1 MQQTKSESFLRGAF
15 LITAAAFVSRLLG
28 AVYRP
33 VAQQF
38 LGDQGLALVSP
49 PANAYLIILAISSSG
64 LNVAISRMVS
74 ERLALQDYR
83 GARRLMR
90 VATALLMGSGLLF
103 ALLFA
108 LASPYLAAKQGV
120 PEAAPGFLV
129 LAPAIFLVSLV
140 VAFRGL
146 YQGMQSMRAAAIS
159 QVVDQVGRVGGGL
172 LLVALLT
179 PYALNLGAA
188 GFNAGATAGVFLC
201 AIYGAWVYWR
211 DRPLDQ
217 WARMAPTADSL
228 EHAPL
233 RDLLVRF
240 MAIALPISLV
250 GTAQPLMGQID
261 SWYTIPRLLAAG
273 IPALEAREALAH
285 LVNAQ
290 TLRDLP
296 SILSFSLY
304 TSLVPALA
312 ESTATRQFDQARR
325 RVEGSF
331 RITFLVGLPAT
342 IGLVVGA
349 QSAYG
354 VFFSGPGYEV
364 LAPLGWSTLF
374 LMVQQI
380 SSGILQGM
388 GLIGLSVRNLL
399 VGVLLKGLLT
409 YWWLGIPALG
419 VDGAAYA
426 WAVAYLVIALLNLA
440 ALRRRLDLR
449 LRIRKD
455 LLPPLLASGLMG
467 LVIWLLQPLIFGAV
481 SSHRLAGLLVI
492 GAGALAY
499 GPFILAFGGLRE
511 ADLRLLPG
519 MRPAWIARLK
529 RLHLVRE

>member
-1 MQQTKSESFLRGAF
+1 MRGAF

-33 VAQQF
+33 VAQHF
-38 LGDQGLALVSP
+38 LGDQGLALVTP

-64 LNVAISRMVS
+64 LNVAISRMIS

-90 VATALLMGSGLLF
+90 VATGLLLASGLLF
-103 ALLFA
+103 AVLFA
-108 LASPYLAAKQGV
+108 LLSPYLAAKQGV
-120 PEAAPGFLV
+120 PDAAPGFLV
-129 LAPAIFLVSLV
+129 LAPAIFFVSLV

-172 LLVALLT
+172 LLIALLT

-201 AIYGAWVYWR
+201 TLYGAWVYWR
-211 DRPLDQ
+211 DRPLDH
-217 WARMAPTADSL
+217 WAKMDPVPDSL
-228 EHAPL
+228 ESVPL
-233 RDLLVRF
+233 WQLLKSF
-240 MAIALPISLV
+240 LAIALPISLV
-250 GTAQPLMGQID
+250 GASQPLMAQID
-261 SWYTIPRLLAAG
+261 SWYVIPRLVTAG
-273 IPALEAREALAH
+273 LPMAEAREALAH

-304 TSLVPALA
+304 TSLIPALT
-312 ESTATRQFDQARR
+312 ESAATRQFDQARR
-325 RVEGSF
+325 RVEASF
-331 RITFLVGLPAT
+331 RITFLIGLPAMV
-342 IGLVVGA
+342 GLVVGA
-349 QSAYG
+349 QAAYG
-354 VFFSGPGYEV
+354 VFFSGPGFQV

-388 GLIGLSVRNLL
+388 GLIGVSVRNLL
-399 VGVLLKGLLT
+399 VGVVLKVILT

-426 WAVAYLVIALLNLA
+426 WSASYLVITILNLIT
-440 ALRRRLDLR
+440 LRRRLDLR
-449 LRIRKD
+449 IRVRQD
-455 LLPPLLASGLMG
+455 LLPPLLASALMAIVVW
-467 LVIWLLQPLIFGAV
+467 LVQPVIFAHV
-481 SSHRLAGLLVI
+481 HSHRVAGLLVI
-492 GAGALAY
+492 VLSGLAY
-499 GPFILAFGGLRE
+499 GPFILAVGGVRE
-511 ADLRLLPG
+511 ADLRMVPG
-519 MRPAWIARLK
+519 MRPAWIDRLK
-529 RLHLVRE
+529 RLHLVRA

>member
-1 MQQTKSESFLRGAF
+1 MQAKSESFMRGAF
-15 LITAAAFVSRLLG
+15 LITAAAFVSRLIG

-33 VAQQF
+33 VAQHF
-38 LGDQGLALVSP
+38 LGDQGLALVTP

-90 VATALLMGSGLLF
+90 VATGLLMASGLLF

-108 LASPYLAAKQGV
+108 LVSPYLAAKQGV
-120 PEAAPGFLV
+120 PDATPGFLV
-129 LAPAIFLVSLV
+129 LAPAIFFVSLV

-146 YQGMQSMRAAAIS
+146 YQGMQSMRAAAMS

-201 AIYGAWVYWR
+201 TLYGAWVYWR
-211 DRPLDQ
+211 DRPLDH
-217 WARMAPTADSL
+217 WAQMAPVPNSL
-228 EHAPL
+228 EDAPL
-233 RDLLVRF
+233 SDLLKNF

-250 GTAQPLMGQID
+250 GASQPLMAQID
-261 SWYTIPRLLAAG
+261 SWYTIPRLVAAG
-273 IPALEAREALAH
+273 MPMAEAREALAH

-304 TSLVPALA
+304 TSLIPALT
-312 ESTATRQFDQARR
+312 ESAATKQFDQARR
-325 RVEGSF
+325 RVEASF

-342 IGLVVGA
+342 VGLVVGA
-349 QSAYG
+349 QAAYG
-354 VFFSGPGYEV
+354 VFFSGSGYEV

-388 GLIGLSVRNLL
+388 GLIGVSVRNLL
-399 VGVLLKGLLT
+399 VGVVLKVILT

-426 WAVAYLVIALLNLA
+426 WAVSYLVITILNLA
-440 ALRRRLDLR
+440 ALRRQLDLR
-449 LRIRKD
+449 IRVRQD
-455 LLPPLLASGLMG
+455 LLPPLLASALMAV
-467 LVIWLLQPLIFGAV
+467 VIWLVQPVIFAHV
-481 SSHRLAGLLVI
+481 HSHRLAGLLVI
-492 GAGALAY
+492 VLSGLAY
-499 GPFILAFGGLRE
+499 GPFILAVGGVRE
-511 ADLRLLPG
+511 ADLRLVPG
-519 MRPAWIARLK
+519 MRQAWIDLLK
-529 RLHLVRE
+529 RLHLVRA

>member
-1 MQQTKSESFLRGAF
+1 LQAKSESFMRGAF
-15 LITAAAFVSRLLG
+15 LITGAAFVSRLLG

-33 VAQQF
+33 VAQHF
-38 LGDQGLALVSP
+38 LGDEGLALVTP

-90 VATALLMGSGLLF
+90 IATGLLMSSGLLF

-108 LASPYLAAKQGV
+108 LASPYLAAKQGL
-120 PEAAPGFLV
+120 PEATPGFLV

-146 YQGMQSMRAAAIS
+146 YQGMQAMRPAAIS

-179 PYALNLGAA
+179 PYAQNLGAA

-201 AIYGAWVYWR
+201 TLYGAWVYWR
-211 DRPLDQ
+211 DRPLDR
-217 WARMAPTADSL
+217 WATMPAVPDSL
-228 EHAPL
+228 EQAPL
-233 RDLLVRF
+233 RDLLVQF
-240 MAIALPISLV
+240 LSIALPISLV
-250 GTAQPLMGQID
+250 GAAQPLMGQID
-261 SWYTIPRLLAAG
+261 SWYTIPRLLATGVPYSA
-273 IPALEAREALAH
+273 AKEALAH

-312 ESTATRQFDQARR
+312 ESAATRQFDQVRR
-325 RVEGSF
+325 RVEASF
-331 RITFLVGLPAT
+331 RITFLIGLPAT
-342 IGLVVGA
+342 VGLVVGA
-349 QSAYG
+349 QAAYG
-354 VFFSGPGYEV
+354 VFFAGAGYEV

-388 GLIGLSVRNLL
+388 GLIGVSVRNLL
-399 VGVLLKGLLT
+399 VGAVLKAVLT

-426 WAVAYLVIALLNLA
+426 WAASYLVICILNLV
-440 ALRRRLDLR
+440 ALRRQLDLR
-449 LRIRKD
+449 LRVRQD
-455 LLPPLLASGLMG
+455 LLPPLVAAALMG
-467 LVIWLLQPLIFGAV
+467 LVIWLVQPVIFSHV
-481 SSHRLAGLLVI
+481 HSHRLAGLLVI
-492 GAGALAY
+492 AAGGLAY
-499 GPFILAFGGLRE
+499 GPFILAVGGVRE
-511 ADLRLLPG
+511 ADLRMLPG
-519 MRPAWIARLK
+519 MRPAWIERLK
-529 RLHLVRE
+529 RLHLVRG

>member
-1 MQQTKSESFLRGAF
+1 MQAKSESFMRGAF

-33 VAQQF
+33 VAQHF

-90 VATALLMGSGLLF
+90 VATGLLMASGLLF
-103 ALLFA
+103 AILFA

-120 PEAAPGFLV
+120 PEATPGFLI
-129 LAPAIFLVSLV
+129 LSPAIFLVSLV

-146 YQGMQSMRAAAIS
+146 YQGMQAMRPAALS

-179 PYALNLGAA
+179 PYALNMGAA

-201 AIYGAWVYWR
+201 TIYGAWVYWR
-211 DRPLDQ
+211 DRPLDH
-217 WARMAPTADSL
+217 WAKMDPVPDSL
-228 EHAPL
+228 ESVPL
-233 RDLLVRF
+233 RELLVRF
-240 MAIALPISLV
+240 LSIALPISLV
-250 GTAQPLMGQID
+250 GAVQPLMGQID
-261 SWYTIPRLLAAG
+261 SWYTIPRLLDIG
-273 IPALEAREALAH
+273 VPMVQAREALAH

-296 SILSFSLY
+296 SILSVALY

-312 ESTATRQFDQARR
+312 ESAATRQFDQARR
-325 RVEGSF
+325 RVEASF
-331 RITFLVGLPAT
+331 RITFLIGLPAT
-342 IGLVVGA
+342 VGLVVGA
-349 QSAYG
+349 QAAYG
-354 VFFSGPGYEV
+354 VFFSGSGYEV

-388 GLIGLSVRNLL
+388 GLIGVSVRNLL
-399 VGVLLKGLLT
+399 VGVVLKAVLT

-426 WAVAYLVIALLNLA
+426 WTVAYLVIALLNLL
-440 ALRRRLDLR
+440 ALRRQLDLR
-449 LRIRKD
+449 IRVRQD
-455 LLPPLLASGLMG
+455 LLPPLLASALMG
-467 LVIWLLQPLIFGAV
+467 LVIWLVQPVIFGQIH
-481 SSHRLAGLLVI
+481 SHRLAGLLAI
-492 GAGALAY
+492 AAGGLAY
-499 GPFILAFGGLRE
+499 GPFILAVGGVRE
-511 ADLRLLPG
+511 ADLRLVPG
-519 MRPAWIARLK
+519 MRSAWIDLLK
-529 RLHLVRE
+529 RLHLVRG